1 MLQKNTENFWKDKV
15 SKKGCEQKVERH
27 WKGMGSI
34 KQRKLKIY
42 GHYIG
47 MVEDGEDQQ

>member
-1 MLQKNTENFWKDKV
+1 
-15 SKKGCEQKVERH
+15 
-27 WKGMGSI
+27 MGSI